1 VCSRRCD
8 LLVDRVPLAEELS
21 NLLDLWV
28 SHARIVPLVTALPA
42 AQLARTTTLKALSE
56 GLMSKIVSGNLPLVM
71 TYEVSPWDALGD
83 GTRRDIFE
91 RLVERPR
98 AVGELAGELPV
109 TRPAVSQHLRVLKAA
124 GLVFDRA
131 EGTRRVYAVNPD
143 GLERLRGDLDR
154 FWTQALTAFQSV
166 AERSTKSERDKQKEM
181 KKP

>member
-1 VCSRRCD
+1 M
-8 LLVDRVPLAEELS
+8 P
-21 NLLDLWV
+21 
-28 SHARIVPLVTALPA
+28 
-42 AQLARTTTLKALSE
+42 K
-56 GLMSKIVSGNLPLVM
+56 MVSGNLPLVM

-83 GTRRDIFE
+83 GTRRAIFE
-91 RLVERPR
+91 RLVQRPR

-131 EGTRRVYAVNPD
+131 EGTRRVYAVNAD

-181 KKP
+181 NKP